1 MKKLL
6 GVVIGCSLLLGA
18 CGGGSSSTEKE
29 VPQGFK
35 VISRFDKD
43 WYDVIKLQDTVTTC
57 VYIKDDM
64 YGGLVPD
71 LVQPDTCKEKMK

>member
-1 MKKLL
+1 MKKVL
-6 GVVIGCSLLLGA
+6 GVIIGCSLLLGA
-18 CGGGSSSTEKE
+18 CGEMESTEGNE

-35 VISRFDKD
+35 VISRFDKGG
-43 WYDVIKLQDTVTTC
+43 YDVIKLQDTDTTC
-57 VYIKDDM
+57 VYIKDDV